1 MLYEGIVFLSM
12 CVAQLVGVKLVTAAA
27 VITMN
32 RLLPE
37 RVKLPVVSEAP
48 HSCPS
53 YLTQF
58 V

>member
-1 MLYEGIVFLSM
+1 MLYEGVVFVSM
-12 CVAQLVGVKLVTAAA
+12 CVAQLVGVKLVAAAA

-32 RLLPE
+32 RLSSE

-53 YLTQF
+53 YLTHF